1 LEKTNRNPH
10 LFLFF
15 LCLCFCVLLA
25 PSFMI
30 LWCEKLSLF
39 CVKGG
44 SLCCSVLVFDAFP
57 LSFRR
62 REKAFTTI
70 RCLVRVL
77 LIRFNLGLL
86 WNPKCETKHNAFL
99 VLWVKCPHSQK
110 KFAASLLKKASL
122 LHTHTLCIIKYESV
136 FLKCRNFRRRKRKK
150 ASTTV
155 YKLSCD
161 PGSTRY
167 ERKRLVSMRSL
178 SLSLF

>member
-1 LEKTNRNPH
+1 
-10 LFLFF
+10 
-15 LCLCFCVLLA
+15 
-25 PSFMI
+25 M
-30 LWCEKLSLF
+30 
-39 CVKGG
+39 
-44 SLCCSVLVFDAFP
+44 
-57 LSFRR
+57 
-62 REKAFTTI
+62 
-70 RCLVRVL
+70 
-77 LIRFNLGLL
+77 
-86 WNPKCETKHNAFL
+86 
-99 VLWVKCPHSQK
+99 WVKCPHSQK

-178 SLSLF
+178 SLSLLGSKTKRFEILCGGPSSRGVLSSDDARALSRGLSLSLSLSLFLSSFAKRSVLIVCVLLLLLLLS